1 MKSYKLIIIILVI
14 FVKSGNVLSNEKI
27 FNVNNIEITKTSK
40 MSNEF
45 LANKA
50 IKVGYIQLMEKILL
64 SKDMEKVSDLNF
76 KQIKELVSYYQV
88 IEEENTEKENTI
100 KFNIFFDKDKLHKL
114 FFQRGILYSEI
125 IQKELF
131 ILPILKKNDQLYVFN
146 NNFFYENWNKV
157 YSAKLIEFV
166 LLLENIEVIQEIN
179 INKNSLLDLNIRNLF
194 KEYTKKNLALILIE
208 EIQKGNYKVYLRTNI
223 LGKKIDKNLVIEKL
237 NLSKKDYEIK
247 IINEVSREIIN
258 FVKSQNLIDIRV
270 PSFLNA
276 KLSTSKVN
284 NLVELNKRIK
294 KIDSID
300 SIYVQEFNKKNVFL
314 KIKYLGKLDKIMKQ
328 LEAQRIILKL
338 IGDQWSL
345 KLI

>member
-64 SKDMEKVSDLNF
+64 SKDMKIVSDLNF

-194 KEYTKKNLALILIE
+194 KEYTKQNLALILIE

-223 LGKKIDKNLVIEKL
+223 LGKKL
-237 NLSKKDYEIK
+237 IK
-247 IINEVSREIIN
+247 I
-258 FVKSQNLIDIRV
+258 
-270 PSFLNA
+270 
-276 KLSTSKVN
+276 
-284 NLVELNKRIK
+284 
-294 KIDSID
+294 
-300 SIYVQEFNKKNVFL
+300 
-314 KIKYLGKLDKIMKQ
+314 
-328 LEAQRIILKL
+328 
-338 IGDQWSL
+338 
-345 KLI
+345 

>member
-64 SKDMEKVSDLNF
+64 SKDMKKVSDLNF

-223 LGKKIDKNLVIEKL
+223 LGKKIDKNLEIEKS

-247 IINEVSREIIN
+247 IINEVSKEIIN

-328 LEAQRIILKL
+328 LEGQRIILKL

>member
-27 FNVNNIEITKTSK
+27 FNVNNIEITKTPK

-45 LANKA
+45 LASKA

-64 SKDMEKVSDLNF
+64 SKDMKKVSDLNF

-208 EIQKGNYKVYLRTNI
+208 EIQKSNYKVYLRTNI

>member
-64 SKDMEKVSDLNF
+64 SKDMKKVSDLNF

-88 IEEENTEKENTI
+88 IEEENTEKQNTI

-223 LGKKIDKNLVIEKL
+223 LGKKIDKNLEIEKS

-247 IINEVSREIIN
+247 IIEEVSREIIN

>member
-14 FVKSGNVLSNEKI
+14 FAKSGNVLSNEKI
-27 FNVNNIEITKTSK
+27 FNVNNIEITKTPK

-64 SKDMEKVSDLNF
+64 SKDIKKVSDLNF
-76 KQIKELVSYYQV
+76 QQIKELVSYYQV
-88 IEEENTEKENTI
+88 IEEEKTEKENTI

-194 KEYTKKNLALILIE
+194 KEYTKKNLALVLIE
-208 EIQKGNYKVYLRTNI
+208 EIQKGNYKVYLRANI
-223 LGKKIDKNLVIEKL
+223 LGKKIDKNLVIEKS
-237 NLSKKDYEIK
+237 NLAKRDYENK
-247 IINEVSREIIN
+247 IIKEVSGEIIN

-284 NLVELNKRIK
+284 NLVEFNNRIK

-300 SIYVQEFNKKNVFL
+300 SIYVQEFNKRNVSL

-328 LEAQRIILKL
+328 LEEQRIILKL

>member
-27 FNVNNIEITKTSK
+27 FNVNNIEISKTSK

-64 SKDMEKVSDLNF
+64 SKDMKIVSDLNF

-223 LGKKIDKNLVIEKL
+223 LGKKIDKNLEIEKS

>member
-27 FNVNNIEITKTSK
+27 FNVNNIEITKTPK

-64 SKDMEKVSDLNF
+64 SKDMKKVSDLNF

-157 YSAKLIEFV
+157 YSNKLIEFV

-194 KEYTKKNLALILIE
+194 KEYTKKNLALVLIE

-223 LGKKIDKNLVIEKL
+223 LGKKIDKNLEIEKS

>member
-1 MKSYKLIIIILVI
+1 MKCYKLIIIILMI

-45 LANKA
+45 LANKD

-64 SKDMEKVSDLNF
+64 LKDMKKVSDLNF
-76 KQIKELVSYYQV
+76 QQIKELVSYYQV
-88 IEEENTEKENTI
+88 IEEETTEKENKI

-114 FFQRGILYSEI
+114 FFKKEILYSEI

-131 ILPILKKNDQLYVFN
+131 ILPILKKNDQIYVFN

-157 YSAKLIEFV
+157 YPTKLIEFV
-166 LLLENIEVIQEIN
+166 LLLENIEAIQEIN
-179 INKNSLLDLNIRNLF
+179 IHKNSLLDLSMRNLF
-194 KEYTKKNLALILIE
+194 KEYTKKNLALVIIE
-208 EIQKGNYKVYLRTNI
+208 EIQKGNYKVYLRANI
-223 LGKKIDKNLVIEKL
+223 LGKNIDKNLIIEKS
-237 NLSKKDYEIK
+237 NLAKRDYENK
-247 IINEVSREIIN
+247 IINEVSVEIIN
-258 FVKSQNLIDIRV
+258 FVKSQNLIDIRT

-276 KLSTSKVN
+276 QLSSSKVN
-284 NLVELNKRIK
+284 NLVELNNRLK

-300 SIYVQEFNKKNVFL
+300 SIYVQEFNKENVFL
-314 KIKYLGKLDKIMKQ
+314 KIKYLGKLNKIMKQ
-328 LEAQRIILKL
+328 LKEQRIILKL

>member
-1 MKSYKLIIIILVI
+1 MKCYKLIIIILMI

-64 SKDMEKVSDLNF
+64 LKDMKKVSDLNF
-76 KQIKELVSYYQV
+76 QQIKELVSYYQV
-88 IEEENTEKENTI
+88 IEEETAEKENKI

-114 FFQRGILYSEI
+114 FFKKEILYSEI

-131 ILPILKKNDQLYVFN
+131 ILPILKKNDQVYVFN

-157 YSAKLIEFV
+157 YPTKLIEFV
-166 LLLENIEVIQEIN
+166 LLLENIEAIQEIN
-179 INKNSLLDLNIRNLF
+179 IHKNSLLDLSMRNLF
-194 KEYTKKNLALILIE
+194 KEYTKKNLALVIIE
-208 EIQKGNYKVYLRTNI
+208 EIQKGNYKVYLRANI
-223 LGKKIDKNLVIEKL
+223 LGKNIDKNLIIEKS
-237 NLSKKDYEIK
+237 NLAKRDYENK
-247 IINEVSREIIN
+247 IINEVSVEIIN
-258 FVKSQNLIDIRV
+258 FVKSQNLIDIRT

-276 KLSTSKVN
+276 QLSSSKVN
-284 NLVELNKRIK
+284 NLVELNNRLK

-300 SIYVQEFNKKNVFL
+300 SIYVQEFNKENVFL
-314 KIKYLGKLDKIMKQ
+314 KIKYLGKLNKIMKQ
-328 LEAQRIILKL
+328 LKEQRIILKL

>member
-1 MKSYKLIIIILVI
+1 MKCYKLIIIILMI

-64 SKDMEKVSDLNF
+64 LKDMKKVSDLNF
-76 KQIKELVSYYQV
+76 QQIKELVSYYQV
-88 IEEENTEKENTI
+88 IEEETTEKENKI

-114 FFQRGILYSEI
+114 FFKKEILYSEI

-131 ILPILKKNDQLYVFN
+131 ILPILKKNDQIYVFN
-146 NNFFYENWNKV
+146 NN
-157 YSAKLIEFV
+157 
-166 LLLENIEVIQEIN
+166 
-179 INKNSLLDLNIRNLF
+179 LLDLSMRNLF
-194 KEYTKKNLALILIE
+194 KEYTKKNLALVIIE
-208 EIQKGNYKVYLRTNI
+208 EIQKGNYKVYLRANI
-223 LGKKIDKNLVIEKL
+223 LGKNIDKNLIIEKS
-237 NLSKKDYEIK
+237 NLAKRDYENK
-247 IINEVSREIIN
+247 IINEVSVEIIN
-258 FVKSQNLIDIRV
+258 FVKSQNLIDIRT

-276 KLSTSKVN
+276 QLSSSKVN
-284 NLVELNKRIK
+284 NLVELNNRLK

-300 SIYVQEFNKKNVFL
+300 SIYVQEFNKENVFL
-314 KIKYLGKLDKIMKQ
+314 KIKYLGKLNKIMKQ
-328 LEAQRIILKL
+328 LKEQRIILKL

>member
-1 MKSYKLIIIILVI
+1 
-14 FVKSGNVLSNEKI
+14 
-27 FNVNNIEITKTSK
+27 
-40 MSNEF
+40 MS
-45 LANKA
+45 
-50 IKVGYIQLMEKILL
+50 
-64 SKDMEKVSDLNF
+64 
-76 KQIKELVSYYQV
+76 
-88 IEEENTEKENTI
+88 
-100 KFNIFFDKDKLHKL
+100 
-114 FFQRGILYSEI
+114 
-125 IQKELF
+125 
-131 ILPILKKNDQLYVFN
+131 
-146 NNFFYENWNKV
+146 
-157 YSAKLIEFV
+157 
-166 LLLENIEVIQEIN
+166 
-179 INKNSLLDLNIRNLF
+179 KNSLLDLNIRNLF

-208 EIQKGNYKVYLRTNI
+208 EIQKSNYKVYLRTNI

-294 KIDSID
+294 KIDSIE

-328 LEAQRIILKL
+328 LEGQRIILKL

>member
-64 SKDMEKVSDLNF
+64 SKDMKIVSDLNF

-223 LGKKIDKNLVIEKL
+223 LGKKIDKNLEIEKS

-247 IINEVSREIIN
+247 IINEVSKEIIN

>member
-1 MKSYKLIIIILVI
+1 MKSYKFIIIILVI

-64 SKDMEKVSDLNF
+64 SKDIKKVSDLNF
-76 KQIKELVSYYQV
+76 QQIKELVSYYQV
-88 IEEENTEKENTI
+88 IEEEKTEKENVI
-100 KFNIFFDKDKLHKL
+100 KFNISFDKDKLYKL
-114 FFQRGILYSEI
+114 FFQKGILYSEI

-146 NNFFYENWNKV
+146 NNFFYENWNNV
-157 YSAKLIEFV
+157 YSDKLIEFV

-194 KEYTKKNLALILIE
+194 KEYTKKNLALVLIE

-223 LGKKIDKNLVIEKL
+223 LGKKIDKNLVIEKS
-237 NLSKKDYEIK
+237 NLSKRDYENK
-247 IINEVSREIIN
+247 IINEVSGEIIN

-270 PSFLNA
+270 PSFLNV
-276 KLSTSKVN
+276 KLSTIKVN

-314 KIKYLGKLDKIMKQ
+314 KIKYLGKLDKIMEQ
-328 LEAQRIILKL
+328 LEGQRIILKL

>member
-1 MKSYKLIIIILVI
+1 
-14 FVKSGNVLSNEKI
+14 
-27 FNVNNIEITKTSK
+27 

-64 SKDMEKVSDLNF
+64 SKDMKIVSDLNF

-88 IEEENTEKENTI
+88 IEEEKTEKENTI

-208 EIQKGNYKVYLRTNI
+208 EIQKSNYKVYLRTNI
-223 LGKKIDKNLVIEKL
+223 LGKKL
-237 NLSKKDYEIK
+237 IK
-247 IINEVSREIIN
+247 I
-258 FVKSQNLIDIRV
+258 
-270 PSFLNA
+270 
-276 KLSTSKVN
+276 
-284 NLVELNKRIK
+284 
-294 KIDSID
+294 
-300 SIYVQEFNKKNVFL
+300 
-314 KIKYLGKLDKIMKQ
+314 
-328 LEAQRIILKL
+328 
-338 IGDQWSL
+338 
-345 KLI
+345 

>member
-1 MKSYKLIIIILVI
+1 MKCYKLIIIILMI

-64 SKDMEKVSDLNF
+64 LKDMKKVSDLNF
-76 KQIKELVSYYQV
+76 QQIKELVSYYQV
-88 IEEENTEKENTI
+88 IEEETTEKENKI

-114 FFQRGILYSEI
+114 FFKKEILYSEI

-131 ILPILKKNDQLYVFN
+131 ILPILKKNDQVYVFN

-157 YSAKLIEFV
+157 YPTKLIEFV
-166 LLLENIEVIQEIN
+166 LLLENIEAIQEIN
-179 INKNSLLDLNIRNLF
+179 IHKNSLLDLSMRNLF
-194 KEYTKKNLALILIE
+194 KEYTKKNLALVIIE
-208 EIQKGNYKVYLRTNI
+208 EIQKGNYKVYLRANI
-223 LGKKIDKNLVIEKL
+223 LGKNIDKNLIIEKS
-237 NLSKKDYEIK
+237 NLAKRDYENK
-247 IINEVSREIIN
+247 IINEVSVEIIN
-258 FVKSQNLIDIRV
+258 FVKSQNLIDIRT

-276 KLSTSKVN
+276 QLSSSKVN
-284 NLVELNKRIK
+284 NLVELNNRLK

-300 SIYVQEFNKKNVFL
+300 SIYVQEFNKENVFL
-314 KIKYLGKLDKIMKQ
+314 KIKYLGKLNKIMKQ
-328 LEAQRIILKL
+328 LKEQRIILKL

>member
-1 MKSYKLIIIILVI
+1 MKCYKLIIIILMI

-64 SKDMEKVSDLNF
+64 LKDMKKVSDLNF
-76 KQIKELVSYYQV
+76 QQIKELVSYYQV
-88 IEEENTEKENTI
+88 IEEETAEKENKI

-114 FFQRGILYSEI
+114 FFKKEILYSEI

-131 ILPILKKNDQLYVFN
+131 ILPILKKNDQIYVFN

-157 YSAKLIEFV
+157 YPTKLIEFV
-166 LLLENIEVIQEIN
+166 LLLENIEAIQEIN
-179 INKNSLLDLNIRNLF
+179 IHKNSLLDLSMRNLF
-194 KEYTKKNLALILIE
+194 KEYTKKNLALVIIE
-208 EIQKGNYKVYLRTNI
+208 EIQKGNYKVYLRANI
-223 LGKKIDKNLVIEKL
+223 LGKNIDKNLIIEKS
-237 NLSKKDYEIK
+237 NLAKRDYENK
-247 IINEVSREIIN
+247 IINEVSVEIIN
-258 FVKSQNLIDIRV
+258 FVKSQNLIDIRT

-276 KLSTSKVN
+276 QLSSSKVN
-284 NLVELNKRIK
+284 NLVELNNRLK

-300 SIYVQEFNKKNVFL
+300 SIYVQEFNKENVFL
-314 KIKYLGKLDKIMKQ
+314 KIKYLGKLNKIMKQ
-328 LEAQRIILKL
+328 LKEQRIILKL

>member
-64 SKDMEKVSDLNF
+64 SKDMKIVSDLNF

-146 NNFFYENWNKV
+146 NNFFYENWNRV

-223 LGKKIDKNLVIEKL
+223 LGKKIDKNLEIEKS

-247 IINEVSREIIN
+247 IINEVSKEIIN

>member
-64 SKDMEKVSDLNF
+64 SKDMKIVSDLNF

-223 LGKKIDKNLVIEKL
+223 LGKKIDKNLEIEKS

-247 IINEVSREIIN
+247 IINEVSKEIIN

-294 KIDSID
+294 KIDSIE

>member
-64 SKDMEKVSDLNF
+64 SKDMKKVSDLNF

-88 IEEENTEKENTI
+88 IEEENTEKQNTI

-146 NNFFYENWNKV
+146 NNFFYENWNRV

-208 EIQKGNYKVYLRTNI
+208 EIQKSNYKVYLRTNI

-294 KIDSID
+294 KIDSIE

-328 LEAQRIILKL
+328 LEGQRIILKL

>member
-64 SKDMEKVSDLNF
+64 SKDMKKVSDLNF

-146 NNFFYENWNKV
+146 NNFFYENWNRV

-223 LGKKIDKNLVIEKL
+223 LGKKIDKNLEIEKS

-247 IINEVSREIIN
+247 IINEVSKEIIN

>member
-14 FVKSGNVLSNEKI
+14 FAKSGNVLSNEKI

-50 IKVGYIQLMEKILL
+50 IKVGYTQLMEKILL
-64 SKDMEKVSDLNF
+64 SKDMKKVSDLNF
-76 KQIKELVSYYQV
+76 KKIKELVSYYQV
-88 IEEENTEKENTI
+88 IEEENTEKQNKI

-223 LGKKIDKNLVIEKL
+223 LGKKIDKNLEIEKS

-284 NLVELNKRIK
+284 NLDDLKKRIK

-314 KIKYLGKLDKIMKQ
+314 KIKYLGNLIKL
-328 LEAQRIILKL
+328 
-338 IGDQWSL
+338 
-345 KLI
+345 

>member
-14 FVKSGNVLSNEKI
+14 FAKSGNVLSNEKI
-27 FNVNNIEITKTSK
+27 FNVNNIEITKTPK

-50 IKVGYIQLMEKILL
+50 LKVGYIQLMEKILL
-64 SKDMEKVSDLNF
+64 SKDIKKVSDLNF
-76 KQIKELVSYYQV
+76 QQIKELVSYYQV
-88 IEEENTEKENTI
+88 IEEEKTEKENTI

-194 KEYTKKNLALILIE
+194 KEYTKKNLALVLIE
-208 EIQKGNYKVYLRTNI
+208 EIQKGNYKVYLRANI
-223 LGKKIDKNLVIEKL
+223 LGKKIDKNLVIEKS
-237 NLSKKDYEIK
+237 NLAKRDYENK
-247 IINEVSREIIN
+247 IIKEVSEEIIN

-284 NLVELNKRIK
+284 NLVEFNNRIK

-300 SIYVQEFNKKNVFL
+300 SIYVQEFNKSNVSL

-328 LEAQRIILKL
+328 LEEQRIILKL

>member
-1 MKSYKLIIIILVI
+1 MKCYKLIIIILMI

-64 SKDMEKVSDLNF
+64 LKDMKKVSDLNF
-76 KQIKELVSYYQV
+76 QQIKELVSYYQV
-88 IEEENTEKENTI
+88 IEEETTEKENKI

-114 FFQRGILYSEI
+114 FFKKEILYSEI

-131 ILPILKKNDQLYVFN
+131 ILPILKKNDQIYVFN

-157 YSAKLIEFV
+157 YPTKLIEFV
-166 LLLENIEVIQEIN
+166 LLLENIEAIQEIN
-179 INKNSLLDLNIRNLF
+179 IHKNSLLDINMRNLF
-194 KEYTKKNLALILIE
+194 KEYTKKNLALVIIE
-208 EIQKGNYKVYLRTNI
+208 EIQKGNYKVYLRANI
-223 LGKKIDKNLVIEKL
+223 LGKNIDKNLIIEKS
-237 NLSKKDYEIK
+237 NLTKRDYENK
-247 IINEVSREIIN
+247 IINEVSVEIIN
-258 FVKSQNLIDIRV
+258 FVKSQNLIDIRT

-276 KLSTSKVN
+276 QLSSSKVN
-284 NLVELNKRIK
+284 NLVELNNRLK

-300 SIYVQEFNKKNVFL
+300 SIYVQEFNKENVFL
-314 KIKYLGKLDKIMKQ
+314 KIKYLGKLNKIMKQ
-328 LEAQRIILKL
+328 LKEQRIILKL

>member
-64 SKDMEKVSDLNF
+64 SKDMKIVSDLNF

-208 EIQKGNYKVYLRTNI
+208 EIQKSNYKVYLRTNI

>member
-27 FNVNNIEITKTSK
+27 FNVNNIEISKTSK

-64 SKDMEKVSDLNF
+64 SKDMKIVSDLNF

-208 EIQKGNYKVYLRTNI
+208 EIQKSNYKVYLRTNI

-284 NLVELNKRIK
+284 NLVEFNNRIK

-300 SIYVQEFNKKNVFL
+300 SIYVQEFNKSNVSL

-328 LEAQRIILKL
+328 LEEQRIILKL